1 MVIVKIYYDTAFC
14 FVPSSIIGEYGELTI
29 FNSPSSF
36 YFISFS
42 LKLPLYSNRTNII
55 FVYEVRI
62 NSSMQFYRPC
72 IKIY

>member
-42 LKLPLYSNRTNII
+42 LKLNFPYTPIEQI
-55 FVYEVRI
+55 
-62 NSSMQFYRPC
+62 
-72 IKIY
+72 